1 MLKFVVTIIDEI
13 FTTYTVSYAFVEDWV
28 YFCIS
33 ICILYILVCKRNLQ
47 FLSFNV
53 KVHMPSLYIFLM
65 LLHNYMF
72 LLFP

>member
-33 ICILYILVCKRNLQ
+33 ICILYILVCKRNMQ

-53 KVHMPSLYIFLM
+53 KVHMPSLYIFFM
-65 LLHNYMF
+65 LLHNYIF